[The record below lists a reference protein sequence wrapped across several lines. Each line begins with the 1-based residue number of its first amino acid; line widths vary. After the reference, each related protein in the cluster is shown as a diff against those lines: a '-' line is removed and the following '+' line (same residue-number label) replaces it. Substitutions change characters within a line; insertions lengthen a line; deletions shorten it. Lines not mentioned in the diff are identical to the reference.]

1 MTDSTIHAS
10 DIQQAQARI
19 SSEIAPTPLQY
30 CARLSAETGCEV
42 YLKREDLQDVRSYKI
57 RGALNGMS
65 NLPQEQRHRGIVT
78 ASAGNHAQGVA
89 YACRTMGIAGKIF
102 VPEPT
107 PMQKRDRILVH
118 GGDQVE
124 LVVVG
129 SNFDEAAAAAHADAA
144 ERDAAFIEPFD
155 ARDTI
160 TGQGTV
166 AAEVLAQLSAKGKS
180 PDAVVVPVG
189 GGGLISG
196 ITSYLADMAP
206 DTRVVGMEPEGAAS
220 LRAAFDHGGPVTLD
234 AVDPFVDGAAVKR
247 LGALPYEILDA
258 NRERLSF
265 DTVSEGAVCTDLL
278 NLYQNEGIIAE
289 PAGALSV
296 AVSSVA
302 ALSVDALSVAVSSSD
317 DEGGVAGGVEC
328 FDALFDA
335 GVGDVREDLA
345 AGGVVHGEGAVV
357 AGDPAA
363 ADAQHGIDR
372 EPVWR
377 VLRAD
382 AAGRAELALVEGRGE
397 RLQRRE
403 PARRHRRLLGSDP
416 RSHRVLARHDARP
429 GRDRDLR
436 GCPPHLFAR
445 RGPARRRR
453 DRDAGRGP

>member
-89 YACRTMGIAGKIF
+89 YACRTMGISGKIF

-296 AVSSVA
+296 AGLHQLDLKPGSTVVCVISGGNNDVLRYAEIMERSLVHRGLKHYFLVNFPQEPGQLRHFLHEILGPTDDITLFEYLKRNNRETGA
-302 ALSVDALSVAVSSSD
+302 ALVGLQLSRA
-317 DEGGVAGGVEC
+317 
-328 FDALFDA
+328 
-335 GVGDVREDLA
+335 EDLD
-345 AGGVVHGEGAVV
+345 G
-357 AGDPAA
+357 
-363 ADAQHGIDR
+363 
-372 EPVWR
+372 
-377 VLRAD
+377 L
-382 AAGRAELALVEGRGE
+382 
-397 RLQRRE
+397 LQRMGE
-403 PARRHRRLLGSDP
+403 SKISVQYLK
-416 RSHRVLARHDARP
+416 P
-429 GRDRDLR
+429 GTPEYEFLV
-436 GCPPHLFAR
+436 A
-445 RGPARRRR
+445 
-453 DRDAGRGP
+453 

>member
-65 NLPQEQRHRGIVT
+65 NLPQEQRGRGIVT

-129 SNFDEAAAAAHADAA
+129 ANFDEAAAAAHADAA

-180 PDAVVVPVG
+180 LDTIVVPVG

-196 ITSYLADMAP
+196 IASYMADMAP
-206 DTRVVGMEPEGAAS
+206 QTRVVGMEPEGAAS
-220 LRAAFDHGGPVTLD
+220 LRAAFDHGGPVTLED
-234 AVDPFVDGAAVKR
+234 VDPFVDGAAVKR
-247 LGALPYEILDA
+247 LGRLPYEILEA

-296 AVSSVA
+296 AGLHQLDLQPGSTVVCVISGGNNDVLRYAEIMERSLAHRGLKHYFLVNFPQEPGQLRHFLQEILGPTDDITLFEYLKRNNRETGA
-302 ALSVDALSVAVSSSD
+302 ALVGLQLSRA
-317 DEGGVAGGVEC
+317 
-328 FDALFDA
+328 
-335 GVGDVREDLA
+335 EDLD
-345 AGGVVHGEGAVV
+345 G
-357 AGDPAA
+357 
-363 ADAQHGIDR
+363 
-372 EPVWR
+372 
-377 VLRAD
+377 
-382 AAGRAELALVEGRGE
+382 
-397 RLQRRE
+397 
-403 PARRHRRLLGSDP
+403 LLGRMGESKI
-416 RSHRVLARHDARP
+416 SVQYLKP
-429 GRDRDLR
+429 GTPEYEFLV
-436 GCPPHLFAR
+436 A
-445 RGPARRRR
+445 
-453 DRDAGRGP
+453 

>member
-296 AVSSVA
+296 AGLHQLDLKPGSTVVCVISVGNNDVLRYAEIMERSLVHRGLKHYFLVNFPQEPGQLRHFLHEILGPTDDITLFEYLKRNNRETGA
-302 ALSVDALSVAVSSSD
+302 ALVGLQLSRA
-317 DEGGVAGGVEC
+317 
-328 FDALFDA
+328 
-335 GVGDVREDLA
+335 EDLD
-345 AGGVVHGEGAVV
+345 G
-357 AGDPAA
+357 
-363 ADAQHGIDR
+363 
-372 EPVWR
+372 
-377 VLRAD
+377 L
-382 AAGRAELALVEGRGE
+382 
-397 RLQRRE
+397 LQRMGE
-403 PARRHRRLLGSDP
+403 SKISVQYLK
-416 RSHRVLARHDARP
+416 P
-429 GRDRDLR
+429 GTPEYEFLV
-436 GCPPHLFAR
+436 A
-445 RGPARRRR
+445 
-453 DRDAGRGP
+453 